1 MAQNKFH
8 VKSREEDKM
17 EGEVRAATLQQK
29 EHDGLSVWSLH
40 VPLLGL
46 CKIVSSAINQQK
58 SYFRG
63 ISATCD

>member
-29 EHDGLSVWSLH
+29 EHDGPSVWSLH

>member
-1 MAQNKFH
+1 
-8 VKSREEDKM
+8 M